1 MKCPY
6 FNARDCFS
14 NAFIA
19 LSMQRG
25 TTCLP
30 LYLSD
35 VEKYMK
41 EFQEMIIRCSFYDA
55 EDVQQV
61 GSIDDFLIENLMFKA
76 GKDAKGVYYKV
87 VDGYSL
93 DVFSLVCKYR
103 LGISLELLQI
113 YQYLDHNFEF
123 CLS

>member
-6 FNARDCFS
+6 FSVESCLG

-35 VEKYMK
+35 VENYTK
-41 EFQEMIIRCSFYDA
+41 ELRKVLMRCSSYKDM
-55 EDVQQV
+55 DLSPI
-61 GSIDDFLIENLMFKA
+61 GSVEDFLAENLMFKE
-76 GKDAKGVYYKV
+76 GEDAKGKYSKV

>member
-6 FNARDCFS
+6 FSMENCFG

-19 LSMQRG
+19 LSIQRG

-30 LYLSD
+30 LYFSD
-35 VEKYMK
+35 VENYMK
-41 EFQEMIIRCSFYDA
+41 EFRKVLLRCKYYEDA
-55 EDVQQV
+55 DLSPI
-61 GSIDDFLIENLMFKA
+61 GSVEDFLAENLMFKE
-76 GKDAKGVYYKV
+76 GKDAKGVYVKV
-87 VDGYSL
+87 ADGYSL